1 MARPKTISTS
11 KLFEET
17 HVDIEGDKFLLRQ
30 ATRTVEEKHRKLV
43 RVLED
48 KEAEDVGDGTDA
60 DAEIVAALLDM
71 YGDLLD
77 IWLEP
82 LGDSKVHAKTLVKK
96 AYKEDKIGLSHLR
109 ELSQQ
114 IAEAG
119 SNRPT

>member
-1 MARPKTISTS
+1 MARPNTISTS

-30 ATRTVEEKHRKLV
+30 ATRTVEEKHRELI

-48 KEAEDVGDGTDA
+48 KEAEDVGDGPDA
-60 DAEIVAALLDM
+60 DAEIVASLLDM

-96 AYKEDKIGLSHLR
+96 AYKEDKIGLAHLR
-109 ELSQQ
+109 VLSQQ